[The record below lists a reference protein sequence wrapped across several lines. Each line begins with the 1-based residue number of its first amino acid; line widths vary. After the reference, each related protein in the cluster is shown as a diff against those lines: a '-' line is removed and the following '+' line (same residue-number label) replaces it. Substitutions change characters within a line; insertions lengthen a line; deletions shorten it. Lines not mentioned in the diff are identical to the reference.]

1 MKRNVLWQ
9 WLGLAFLLLP
19 LTGISQSLP
28 VQEAIKSMQWRAVG
42 PANMGGR
49 VTAVAAIPGDYSTWY
64 IAGADGGV
72 FKTTNGGT
80 TFQAQFQDQSVISV
94 GSITLAPSNPNIIYL
109 GSGEGDPRNSVQ
121 YGDGVYRS
129 DDGGETWRNLGL
141 KETERIKRVVV
152 HPTNPDWACVCALG
166 KEWGPNKERGV
177 FKTTDGGKTWKHV
190 LYIDEDHGCSDIEM
204 EPGNPDVLY
213 AGMWYFRRK
222 PWFFDDGGRQ
232 TAVYKSTD
240 GGESWN
246 RIMNGLPDM
255 PMARIGLS
263 VSPSEPNIVYLITE
277 FKETG
282 TLYKS
287 TNRGESWEMINND
300 ANLNFRPFYYSDVF
314 IDPNDANV
322 VYTLSGRLNKSV
334 DGGKTF
340 KVIGQSVHGDHQ
352 AIWIDPTNSNRII
365 NGSDGGY
372 QLSWDAGQTW
382 DIINNVELSQYYQI
396 FVDNREPYRIYGGFQ
411 DNGTWV
417 GMSNSLETEGIM
429 KRHWRKLAGGDGY
442 YAVPIPGTE
451 DEVYAN
457 LQGGVIFHV
466 DSRFGNIRNIHP
478 YPKIIGS
485 AGDAI
490 FDHKYR
496 FNWDSPIHV
505 SPNDPNTVYF
515 GGNVLFRS
523 RDKGYT
529 WEEISPDLTTN
540 DKSKQQSSGGQI
552 YSDNTAAEFHCT
564 ILTIQESPVDPNVI
578 WVGTDDGNVQ
588 LTRDGGKTW
597 TLLNA
602 NIPGMPKESW
612 VSKIDASA
620 HNAGTAFVAIDQH
633 RLNDFAPYIFITED
647 YGKTWRKAVTG
658 LPATD
663 YVRVVR
669 QSPNNPD
676 FIVAGMETNLFA
688 SWDMGRSWTRIN
700 NNLPPASVHD
710 LQFQKRDRDLIVGTH
725 GRGAWILDDISAMAD
740 YKKVGNKTFH
750 VFPQTR
756 PGILYHYQ
764 TQMENLGE
772 RIYRSDNPDFGAY
785 INYYVASKPNNP
797 VQVEIRMEGGELVR
811 NMEVKEV
818 SPGINR
824 VVWDLRYNGPIALQ
838 TGTTGGWGSFNQGH
852 KVMPGNY
859 VAKVTVDGRSEEIKI
874 QVKQDP
880 RMNLPMED
888 FMAKDRLLKEYR
900 ELLSHAN
907 GLINASSSI
916 QEQLK
921 EVHGKLKANGNNL
934 ATDAEGVLNRLV
946 EIDGE
951 LRRPPRGM
959 NFRTKPRHREE
970 IMSLMS
976 AIDGATARPTAAQ
989 VARLAE
995 IKADAEQVENTL
1007 RTFISNE
1014 LMQLN
1019 AKLSGPDAIKID
1031 LERRN

>member
-1 MKRNVLWQ
+1 MGWILSPS
-9 WLGLAFLLLP
+9 LTLAQTVP
-19 LTGISQSLP
+19 IK
-28 VQEAIKSMQWRAVG
+28 EAISGMQWHQVG

-49 VTAVAAIPGDYSTWY
+49 VTAVAGIPGNYTTWY

-80 TFQAQFQDQSVISV
+80 TFTPQFNDQSVLSV
-94 GSITLAPSNPNIIYL
+94 GALALAPSNPDIIYL

-141 KETERIKRVVV
+141 KETERIKRIVI
-152 HPTNPDWACVCALG
+152 HPDNPDWACVCALG

-213 AGMWYFRRK
+213 AGMWHFRRK

-240 GGESWN
+240 GGESWTT
-246 RIMNGLPDM
+246 IMNGLPDM

-263 VSPSEPNIVYLITE
+263 VAASNPNIVYLITE

-287 TNRGESWEMINND
+287 TDKGANWEMVNDD

-314 IDPNDANV
+314 VDPNNEEV
-322 VYTLSGRLNKSV
+322 VYTLSGRLNKST

-340 KVIGQSVHGDHQ
+340 ETIGRSVHGDHQ
-352 AIWIDPTNSNRII
+352 SIWIDPTNSNRII
-365 NGSDGGY
+365 EGSDGGF
-372 QLSWDAGQTW
+372 QLSWDAGETW
-382 DIINNVELSQYYQI
+382 DILNNIELSQFYQI
-396 FVDNREPYRIYGGFQ
+396 WVDNREPYRIYGGLQ

-417 GMSNSLETEGIM
+417 GMSNSLENAGIM

-451 DEVYAN
+451 DEVYTN

-523 RDKGYT
+523 RDKGYS
-529 WEEISPDLTTN
+529 WEVISPDLTTN

-564 ILTIQESPVDPNVI
+564 ILTIQESPVDPDVVWI
-578 WVGTDDGNVQ
+578 GTDDGNVQ

-597 TLLNA
+597 TLLN
-602 NIPGMPKESW
+602 NKIPGFPKEAW
-612 VSKIDASA
+612 VAKIDAST
-620 HNAGTAFVAIDQH
+620 HNAGTAIVTVDQH
-633 RLNDFAPYIFITED
+633 RLNDFAPYIFITQD
-647 YGKTWRKAVTG
+647 YGQTWTKAVNG
-658 LPATD
+658 LPASD

-669 QSPNNPD
+669 QSPHNPN
-676 FIVAGMETNLFA
+676 FLVAGMETNLFA
-688 SWDMGRSWTRIN
+688 SWDMGKNWTRIN
-700 NNLPPASVHD
+700 NNLPPVSVHD
-710 LQFQKRDRDLIVGTH
+710 LQFQKRDRDLVIGTH
-725 GRGAWILDDISAMAD
+725 GRGAWVLDDISAMVD
-740 YKKVGNKTFH
+740 YPSVGNKSFH
-750 VFPQTR
+750 VFPQSR

-772 RIYRSDNPDFGAY
+772 RVYTAPNPEFGAY
-785 INYYVASKPNNP
+785 INYYVANAPEEP
-797 VQVEIRMEGGELVR
+797 VQIEIRNEAGEIIR
-811 NMEVKEV
+811 NMEMKEATA
-818 SPGINR
+818 GINR
-824 VVWDLRYNGPIALQ
+824 AVWDLRYNGPVALE
-838 TGTTGGWGSFNQGH
+838 GGSPGGWGSFNQGP
-852 KVMPGNY
+852 KVIPGNY
-859 VAKVTVDGRSEEIKI
+859 VARVTANGQSEEIKI
-874 QVKQDP
+874 TVKQDP

-888 FMAKDRLLKEYR
+888 FLAKDKVLKEYM
-900 ELLSHAN
+900 ELISHAN
-907 GLINASSSI
+907 TLINASSGI
-916 QEQLK
+916 QNQLK
-921 EVHGKLKANGNNL
+921 EVQTKLKENGNSL
-934 ATDAEGVLNRLV
+934 AGEAESVLNRLV

-951 LRRPPRGM
+951 MRRAPGSM

-976 AIDGATARPTAAQ
+976 AIDGATARPTTQ
-989 VARLAE
+989 QIARIAE
-995 IKADAEQVENTL
+995 LRADADQIEATL
-1007 RTFISNE
+1007 RSFISNE

-1019 AKLSGPDAIKID
+1019 AKLSGPDEIKIN